1 VIRVRL
7 FHGRQL
13 VRNKAARVHSHHARF
28 TLRLGKN
35 AKAGRYMIRLSVDSA
50 GQVAAITHNVRV
62 S

>member
-7 FHGRQL
+7 FQGRHL
-13 VRNKAARVHSHHARF
+13 VRNQAARVRSHHARF

-35 AKAGRYMIRLSVDSA
+35 AKAGRYTIRLSVDTA